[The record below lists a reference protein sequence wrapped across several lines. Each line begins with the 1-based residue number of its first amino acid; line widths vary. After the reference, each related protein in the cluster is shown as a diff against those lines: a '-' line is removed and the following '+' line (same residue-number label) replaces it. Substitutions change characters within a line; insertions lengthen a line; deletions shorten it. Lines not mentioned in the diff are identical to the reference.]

1 MSTGLK
7 MESLV
12 GGRGGM
18 LAGIPWTLDAHEVK

>member
-12 GGRGGM
+12 GGRGSM